1 MALIEVDGDELAK
14 LQAELKTT
22 KASHILLDK
31 LGRNPKTRVKVLQA
45 MKEDNPDLII
55 PELDA
60 STPAMDKISA
70 LEKALEDE
78 KKSRADDK
86 ALESKRRQEEAIE
99 GTIEKHRA
107 KLRKSGY
114 DDEGIEGIEKLM
126 QERGLTDYEAAEAL
140 FEKNIPQPDPVMPA
154 DFGRTMPMIDE
165 SDADQKLLVRDKNS
179 WRPWQHKKVT
189 EVMKQLRSGQI
200 VPGF

>member
-14 LQAELKTT
+14 LQAELRTT
-22 KASHILLDK
+22 KASHVLLDK
-31 LGRNPKTRVKVLQA
+31 LGKNPKTRVKVLRA

-60 STPAMDKISA
+60 AQPVLDDVAAIRA
-70 LEKALEDE
+70 ELAAEKEL
-78 KKSRADDK
+78 RAKDK
-86 ALESKRRQEEAIE
+86 ADEVKRRQDESIEA
-99 GTIEKHRA
+99 TISKSRA

-140 FEKNIPQPDPVMPA
+140 FEKNIPQADPVMPA

-189 EVMKQLRSGQI
+189 EVMKQLRNGQI
-200 VPGF
+200 TPGF